1 VARGAAPPSSIRVNA
16 GVLRS
21 RRRRTSVQA
30 HRHDLRSDPGE
41 RRDVAQSRIA
51 LWQELR
57 GLVDKWEADV
67 NSEATQ
73 RAMRTTSS
81 VP

>member
-1 VARGAAPPSSIRVNA
+1 
-16 GVLRS
+16 
-21 RRRRTSVQA
+21 
-30 HRHDLRSDPGE
+30 
-41 RRDVAQSRIA
+41 VAQSRIA
-51 LWQELR
+51 PRQELR

-73 RAMRTTSS
+73 RAKPRTSG